1 MEHIKEPFELYMINQ
16 WISESV
22 IAHLVNKM
30 MHEYCIIS
38 NIMTPLDLSASS
50 FWMWVLGKKK

>member
-1 MEHIKEPFELYMINQ
+1 MINQ

-30 MHEYCIIS
+30 MYEYCIAAQLAAS
-38 NIMTPLDLSASS
+38 QEELSSMS
-50 FWMWVLGKKK
+50 EWVRTLGR